1 MRELLNDLAEYIK
14 LPRLLI
20 VGFLVFITQL
30 IAEIIFDFV
39 LNGWYQLIYLC
50 VAYGFWDSILDLI
63 TKPKKKK

>member
-39 LNGWYQLIYLC
+39 
-50 VAYGFWDSILDLI
+50 
-63 TKPKKKK
+63 